1 MKPHVILAIFKRNF
15 VSYFSNPTGYVFICV
30 FVLLSSFA
38 AFWPNE
44 FFNAN
49 LANLD
54 QLNKYLPYIL
64 LVFVPA
70 ITMSIWADERRQG
83 TDELLLTIP
92 AGDFDVV
99 LGKYLAAVA
108 IYTVSLLFSLVSN
121 FLVLDYLG
129 GPDLGLLLATYF
141 GYWIVGLAMLGV
153 GMVASFLTGNLTVG
167 FILGALF
174 NAPLVFAAAAPSW
187 LPLLQRLSISE
198 QFSDFSHGVIS
209 MASVGY
215 FLAIVAL
222 MLYLSVVLIGRRH
235 WRGGPDGRSAAMHYG
250 VRFLAL
256 VAVVISLNVFLSHH
270 DRLRIDA
277 TTERL
282 SSLAPQSLE
291 LIETLDAK
299 RPVVVEYF
307 VSPEVPEAYVQT
319 RLDLLSTLRE
329 LEAAAGD
336 KLRVIRH
343 DVALFSD
350 EANRAV
356 QQFAIQPMT
365 VESRTRGARTREE
378 IFMGLAFTCGLDKVV
393 IPFLDKGI
401 PVEYELV
408 RSIATV
414 SQQKRKRIGVL
425 TTDAKLYGSFDPQ
438 TFQPMRNELI
448 IDELQKQYDVVQV
461 DPSSPITEEYD
472 VLLAVQPSS
481 LSQPQLDNFV
491 EAVKRGQPTAIFED
505 PFPWIAPDV
514 PGTNAP
520 KQPAGGSP
528 FAQRTPPQPKGDI
541 SQLWNMLGVDFSGDN
556 VIWQDYNPMPKL
568 AGFITREWVFVDNG
582 SGAKKPFNMDNPV
595 TKELQQVLFL
605 FPGAVSGLN
614 SSSLKF
620 TELVSTSDR
629 TGTVRYD
636 QIFEPSF
643 MGQPRMNPDL
653 PLLERPS
660 NETYVIAA
668 QIRGKLKSENIPMA
682 DEQAETPE
690 AKTSDEEKAT
700 ESAEAPG
707 EDATAADAKPETV
720 ATEVVATEAADA
732 NEADAAADEKGAEAK
747 PEDKK
752 PEEKKPP
759 RDINVVVVSDIDCLY
774 GAFFAM
780 RARGEDPDSEFEFH
794 FDNVPFVLN
803 VLDVLA
809 GDERFVEIRTRR
821 PAHRTLTTISEE
833 TEAAKESADKERE
846 KFVKKFDTERAK
858 AQAEFDNRIEELK
871 KREGLSQQQ
880 AMIEIL
886 QAQQVGQVRLTNK
899 IDQLKRERD
908 QKIKSIEGQSAQRI
922 RAVQDRYKMWA
933 VLLPP
938 IPPLIVAF
946 VVFFNRRSREREGV
960 SKARLR

>member
-38 AFWPNE
+38 AFWPSE

-108 IYTVSLLFSLVSN
+108 IFSASLVFSLVSN
-121 FLVLDYLG
+121 FFVLDYLAD
-129 GPDLGLLLATYF
+129 PDVGLLLATYF
-141 GYWIVGLAMLGV
+141 GYWIVGLAMLSI

-174 NAPLVFAAAAPSW
+174 NAPLVFASAAPTW
-187 LPLLQRLSISE
+187 LPLLRRLSIGE
-198 QFSDFSHGVIS
+198 QFDDFSRGVIS

-235 WRGGPDGRSAAMHYG
+235 WRGGPAGQSVAAHYA
-250 VRFLAL
+250 VRFVAL
-256 VAVVISLNVFLSHH
+256 VAVVISLNVFLSRH

-277 TTERL
+277 TVERL
-282 SSLAPQSLE
+282 SSLAPQSRK
-291 LIETLDAK
+291 LIANLDTK
-299 RPVVVEYF
+299 RPVTVEYF
-307 VSPEVPEAYVQT
+307 ISPEVPEAYVQT
-319 RLDLLSTLRE
+319 RLNLLSTLRE

-336 KLRVIRH
+336 KLRVIGH
-343 DVALFSD
+343 SVDLFSED
-350 EANRAV
+350 ATRAE
-356 QQFAIQPMT
+356 QQFGIRPT
-365 VESRTRGARTREE
+365 PVESRSGGARTREE
-378 IFMGLAFTCGLDKVV
+378 IFLGLAFTCGLDKVV

-414 SQQKRKRIGVL
+414 SQQQRKKIGVL
-425 TTDAKLYGSFDPQ
+425 TTDARLYGTFDMQTMAMPQ
-438 TFQPMRNELI
+438 NELI
-448 IDELQKQYDVVQV
+448 IEELQKQYEVVQV
-461 DPSSPITEEYD
+461 DPNNPIVERYD
-472 VLLAVQPSS
+472 VLLAAQPSS
-481 LSQPQLDNFV
+481 LTQPQLDNLIA
-491 EAVKRGQPTAIFED
+491 AVKSGQPTAIFED
-505 PFPWIAPDV
+505 PMPWINPMV

-520 KQPAGGSP
+520 KQPPGAGNP
-528 FAQRTPPQPKGDI
+528 FMQRTPPEPKGDI
-541 SQLWNMLGVDFSGDN
+541 TQLWDLLGVEFSGEN

-568 AGFITREWVFVDNG
+568 AGFVTREWVFVDYG
-582 SGAKKPFNMDNPV
+582 SGAKKPFNLDNPV
-595 TKELQQVLFL
+595 TKDLQQVLFL
-605 FPGAVSGLN
+605 FPGSVRGLN
-614 SSSLKF
+614 SSPLEF
-620 TELVSTSDR
+620 TELVTTNDR

-636 QIFEPSF
+636 QIFEQTM

-660 NETYVIAA
+660 NEKYILAA
-668 QIRGKLKSENIPMA
+668 QIRGKLKSDNVPMHDSGA
-682 DEQAETPE
+682 ESDAAAAAKAELKAAEEKVKQAASAAAKDGREKQGEGAAGDAKSEEAPTE
-690 AKTSDEEKAT
+690 AKT
-700 ESAEAPG
+700 AE
-707 EDATAADAKPETV
+707 PE
-720 ATEVVATEAADA
+720 
-732 NEADAAADEKGAEAK
+732 
-747 PEDKK
+747 
-752 PEEKKPP
+752 
-759 RDINVVVVSDIDCLY
+759 INVVLVGDIDCLY
-774 GAFFAM
+774 GAFFAL
-780 RARGEDPDSEFEFH
+780 RARGDDPDSDFEFN

-803 VLDVLA
+803 LLDLLA
-809 GDERFVEIRTRR
+809 DDERFVEIRTRR
-821 PAHRTLTTISEE
+821 PSHRTLTTIAAQ
-833 TEAAKESADKERE
+833 TEAARESADKERE
-846 KFVKKFDTERAK
+846 KFVKKFELEQAK
-858 AQAEFDNRIEELK
+858 AQSDFDARIAQLK
-871 KREGLSQQQ
+871 KRDVNQQQ

-886 QAQQVGQVRLTNK
+886 QAQQVGQRRLETRLE
-899 IDQLKRERD
+899 QLKKERD
-908 QKIKSIEGQSAQRI
+908 SKIKEAETKSAQAI
-922 RAVQDRYKMWA
+922 RSVQDRYKLWA

-946 VVFFNRRSREREGV
+946 VVFFNRRANEREGV